1 MSYFFRPVRSI
12 GTVHKT
18 EDVYMEGGHWF
29 ISVYNDDGEAQ
40 PLEVMLTDHGSNS
53 CGGENGGV
61 CNGNGECVD
70 GQCVCAPGFDGQFCT
85 QSKLDFNIR

>member
-1 MSYFFRPVRSI
+1 
-12 GTVHKT
+12 
-18 EDVYMEGGHWF
+18 MEGGHWF

-85 QSKLDFNIR
+85 QSKLNFYTGTQSFKTTLSYSLA